1 MLIAKIVKVAKFEL
15 HCETISQIT
24 NIVNNTV
31 TTARFKLLR
40 VASACQGNHIEVP
53 QSAAVAGALRLITES
68 TGVAPFWKCL
78 TLRTVTDGLRL
89 AIYYRD
95 YCCCDI
101 TSENTSPTQ
110 AGNS

>member
-24 NIVNNTV
+24 NIVNYTV

-53 QSAAVAGALRLITES
+53 QSAAVAGALRGGAPYHRKHRGS
-68 TGVAPFWKCL
+68 TFLEVPHAPHGYG
-78 TLRTVTDGLRL
+78 R
-89 AIYYRD
+89 
-95 YCCCDI
+95 
-101 TSENTSPTQ
+101 TQ
-110 AGNS
+110 AGNLLP